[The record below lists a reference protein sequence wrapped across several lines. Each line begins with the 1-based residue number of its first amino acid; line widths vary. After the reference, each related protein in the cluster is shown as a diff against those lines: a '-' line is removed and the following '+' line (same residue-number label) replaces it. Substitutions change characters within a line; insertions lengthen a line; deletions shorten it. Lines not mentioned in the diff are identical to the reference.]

1 MQKFLIMKK
10 LTLIAALAFFGTANA
25 QTETATTL
33 PTAKGNWIIG
43 GSTNLG
49 FNSNKATQK
58 SGDYS
63 VDGQKTT
70 TFNVTPT
77 VGYFVIDNLAVG
89 LNLGYEVQKQDAS
102 YDFNQT
108 AKLTNTVFSVIPS
121 VTYFIE
127 ADSKAFPYIS
137 AGAGYAAI
145 KTKVASTETQNDNYF
160 VWGGKAGLA
169 YFITPSIAIDLGLNY
184 QQLSTK
190 YEETFST
197 AENKIIFKTL
207 GASIGFNFVL

>member
-10 LTLIAALAFFGTANA
+10 LTLIALLAFFGTANA

-108 AKLTNTVFSVIPS
+108 AKVTNTVFSVIPS

-197 AENKIIFKTL
+197 TENKVIFKTL

>member
-1 MQKFLIMKK
+1 MKK
-10 LTLIAALAFFGTANA
+10 LTLIAALAFFGAANA
-25 QTETATTL
+25 QTETATTS

-108 AKLTNTVFSVIPS
+108 AKVTNTVFSVIPS

-145 KTKVASTETQNDNYF
+145 KTKVASTETQNDNFF

-197 AENKIIFKTL
+197 TENKVIFKTL

>member
-108 AKLTNTVFSVIPS
+108 AKVTNTVFSVIPS

>member
-1 MQKFLIMKK
+1 MKK
-10 LTLIAALAFFGTANA
+10 LTLIAALAMVSAVNA

-33 PTAKGNWIIG
+33 PTTKGNWIIG

-49 FNSNKATQK
+49 FTSNKATQK
-58 SGDYS
+58 SGDFS

-70 TFNVTPT
+70 NFNVTPT
-77 VGYFVIDNLAVG
+77 VGYFAIDNLAVG
-89 LNLGYEVQKQDAS
+89 LNLGYEVQK
-102 YDFNQT
+102 YDTPYDYNQT
-108 AKLTNTVFSVIPS
+108 AKVSHTVFSVIPS

-137 AGAGYAAI
+137 AGAGYAAV
-145 KTKVASTETQNDNYF
+145 KSKVASTQTQNDNFF

-190 YEETFST
+190 YEQTFST
-197 AENKIIFKTL
+197 AENKVIFKTL

>member
-1 MQKFLIMKK
+1 MKK
-10 LTLIAALAFFGTANA
+10 LTLIALLAFFGTANA

-108 AKLTNTVFSVIPS
+108 AKVTNTVFSVIPS

-145 KTKVASTETQNDNYF
+145 KTKIASTETQNDNFF

-197 AENKIIFKTL
+197 TENKVIFKTL